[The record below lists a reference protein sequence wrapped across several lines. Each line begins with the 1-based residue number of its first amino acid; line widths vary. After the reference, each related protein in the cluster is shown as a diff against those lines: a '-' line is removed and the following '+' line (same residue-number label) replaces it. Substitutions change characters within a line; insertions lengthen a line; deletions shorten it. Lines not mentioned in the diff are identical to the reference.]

1 MKTKETNNNGI
12 KIVVNKYP
20 IEVAEVKVSD
30 FQKTGT
36 KTAVLKQTVET
47 ISTYPS
53 KSVSNE
59 KQDNLFELSEFGFD
73 ENPPY
78 VSKSTRVVFMDVPEN
93 STIESVKAKLEK
105 YPDATLYRELKNE
118 PILSSNQ
125 KYAIKQGLKTMD
137 DFANVQALRDSKTG
151 ELVLDRNGKIQ
162 YKAVYFSQHEKE
174 DIDRRTDDDIF
185 YMSPE
190 LELEYNQSILVT
202 G

>member
-1 MKTKETNNNGI
+1 MKTKTIENNGI

-20 IEVAEVKVSD
+20 IEVSEVKVSD
-30 FQKTGT
+30 FQKEGT

-47 ISTYPS
+47 LSTYPS

-59 KQDNLFELSEFGFD
+59 KQDNLFELSEFGFE

-93 STIESVKAKLEK
+93 STVESVKAKLEK
-105 YPDATLYRELKNE
+105 FPDATLYRELKNE
-118 PILSSNQ
+118 PILTSNQ
-125 KYAIKQGLKTMD
+125 KYAIKQGLRTMD
-137 DFANVQALRDSKTG
+137 DFANMQALRDSKTG
-151 ELVLDRNGKIQ
+151 ELILDKNGKIQ
-162 YKAVYFSQHEKE
+162 YKAVYFSQYEKE
-174 DIDRRTDDDIF
+174 DVDNRTEDDVF

-190 LELEYNQSILVT
+190 LELEYNQAILVT